1 MQSKQ
6 TRETFR
12 MRKREDIS
20 DEAESGRQEVADE
33 E

>member
-1 MQSKQ
+1 VQCNQKQ

-20 DEAESGRQEVADE
+20 DEAEIGR
-33 E
+33 